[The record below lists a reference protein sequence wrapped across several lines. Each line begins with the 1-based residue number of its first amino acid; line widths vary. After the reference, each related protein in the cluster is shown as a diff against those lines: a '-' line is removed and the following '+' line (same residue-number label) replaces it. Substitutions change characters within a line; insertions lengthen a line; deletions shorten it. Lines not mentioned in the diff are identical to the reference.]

1 MMQVIYFMLI
11 RGCNMKAK
19 LVRLT
24 YKWDGDSVLDLLID
38 YIYYYCDGIGYLQD
52 LVEGFNDKHNV
63 VDIIDYYYYNSS
75 DYETDDSDVDD
86 DYEWIKFSIYGKTY
100 IISAFDDDFNGFK
113 QVYSKSKDG
122 YEIFYV
128 YKKDVN

>member
-1 MMQVIYFMLI
+1 
-11 RGCNMKAK
+11 MKAK

-38 YIYYYCDGIGYLQD
+38 YIYYYYDGIGYLQD

-63 VDIIDYYYYNSS
+63 VDIIDYYYFNSS
-75 DYETDDSDVDD
+75 DYETDDSVVDD
-86 DYEWIKFSIYGKTY
+86 DDYGGTIDNDYEWIKFSIYGKTY

-113 QVYSKSKDG
+113 LVYSKSKDG

-128 YKKDVN
+128 YKEDVN

>member
-1 MMQVIYFMLI
+1 
-11 RGCNMKAK
+11 MKSK
-19 LVRLT
+19 LVKLK

-75 DYETDDSDVDD
+75 DYEIDDSDVDD